1 MPKETDRLKLPLPL
15 GNENVTRESI
25 NGVFEKIDA
34 GVATKAELDTLR
46 EAVSKMDIPDASLTQ
61 KGKVQLSS
69 KTDGTSETVAA
80 TEKAVRDASVAAIS
94 VATTDATTK
103 ANAAVASIIS
113 LDSSNLV
120 QNSSANL
127 GFYGWSD
134 YGSAPWSVTAGTN
147 FRTLKYFQV
156 TGAVAANSYAVL
168 DSNVINVIAGTYNL
182 QAMFYTLGMTTG
194 VLFIE
199 VKNASDD
206 ITINSLV
213 ADSNSN
219 WHRKSKTVT
228 IPSGVTSVKLRLVVA
243 GGASGVPGSVKAISR
258 IKFSAGAVDVPY
270 TAEAD
275 DLALFEKGQAELRW
289 GSINDASEATIFFK
303 GTSPSNNTT
312 NKVVYTVPTAKK
324 IVIKSIVICNPQTID
339 VTFSI
344 KIGNVWF
351 AYEHA
356 IKTNDTIIF
365 PVADQVLHEGRT
377 IELSGTGP
385 SLNYRI
391 SGELMNNTTLYKSDV
406 SRAGMATSSTAF
418 YPTGTRV
425 ILKSIAFCNPTANEA
440 AITVLVGGV
449 HIISGKKIKPYDTV
463 IVPFANVI
471 KESNEG
477 ISGLSTVAGVTYH
490 LNAEVI

>member
-1 MPKETDRLKLPLPL
+1 MPQETDRLKLPLPL

-25 NGVFEKIDA
+25 NGIFEKIDA
-34 GVATKAELDTLR
+34 GVASQADLDALR
-46 EAVSKMDIPDASLTQ
+46 EAVSQMDIPDASLTQ

-69 KTDGTSETVAA
+69 KTDGTSEAVAA
-80 TEKAVRDASVAAIS
+80 TEKAVRDARVAAINAAS
-94 VATTDATTK
+94 TDATTK
-103 ANAAVASIIS
+103 ANAAVAPIIS

-127 GFYGWSD
+127 GLYGWSD

-168 DSNVINVIAGTYNL
+168 DSNPTNVIAGTYNL

-194 VLFIE
+194 ILLIE

-213 ADSNSN
+213 ADANSN

-275 DLALFEKGQAELRW
+275 DLALFQSGVDAKNGIVGAINAKGGNASTSDTWVTLMAKINAIEQGQYAKFSPDVRGNYINVPAGFSGQVGSDIATFAAGTKVISLFTNSAGNMLSQCNYGAISVAFSLRDNQGVLW
-289 GSINDASEATIFFK
+289 PIHTPHGNNTGLYFIMSVLFCQIDLVARSISTYLRVSTDGAYYTQGPFA
-303 GTSPSNNTT
+303 PSNFNTQGPIKLVYAVYDNT
-312 NKVVYTVPTAKK
+312 WAQSREVYYKVTLT
-324 IVIKSIVICNPQTID
+324 SIV
-339 VTFSI
+339 
-344 KIGNVWF
+344 
-351 AYEHA
+351 
-356 IKTNDTIIF
+356 
-365 PVADQVLHEGRT
+365 
-377 IELSGTGP
+377 SG
-385 SLNYRI
+385 
-391 SGELMNNTTLYKSDV
+391 
-406 SRAGMATSSTAF
+406 
-418 YPTGTRV
+418 
-425 ILKSIAFCNPTANEA
+425 
-440 AITVLVGGV
+440 
-449 HIISGKKIKPYDTV
+449 
-463 IVPFANVI
+463 
-471 KESNEG
+471 
-477 ISGLSTVAGVTYH
+477 
-490 LNAEVI
+490 